1 MVPWIIAHRGDATHA
16 TENTIAAFESAIR
29 LGADMIEMD
38 VQRLKDGT
46 LVVFHD
52 DRIDSMALKDI
63 GLAEF
68 QTYATIQR
76 ITVPT
81 LDQVLKAC
89 AGRVKLMIE
98 MKNHCVTEVLRSVE
112 HAHLGVNDYLLECSE
127 SDSLLSAKAQ
137 FPTVRTAL
145 LTEQLAPEEA
155 LPLLKRISANY
166 WAPSYSILS
175 EAMFEHSHKAG
186 IGIIPWTVN
195 DKVEMK
201 RFLSAP
207 AVAGIITDRTEEA
220 IQLRRHPSASSR
232 A

>member
-1 MVPWIIAHRGDATHA
+1 MLPWIIAHRGDATKA
-16 TENTIAAFESAIR
+16 TENTVAAFESAIR

-38 VQRLKDGT
+38 VHRLKDGT

-52 DRIDSMALKDI
+52 DSIDSMALKDI
-63 GLAEF
+63 GLSEF
-68 QTYATIQR
+68 QTYATKQR

-81 LDQVLKAC
+81 FDQVLKAC
-89 AGRVKLMIE
+89 VGRVKLMIE
-98 MKNHCVTEVLRSVE
+98 MKNDCVTEVLRSVE
-112 HAHLGVNDYLLECSE
+112 HAHLGVNDYLLECLE

-145 LTEQLAPEEA
+145 LTEQLELEEA

-166 WAPSYSILS
+166 WAPNYSILS
-175 EAMFEHSHKAG
+175 EAMFEHSHKEG

-220 IQLRRHPSASSR
+220 IQLRRHASASSR